1 MIFTYPGLIFNYLCP
16 SRPTLILH
24 IYYALISI
32 WDRSFLTFQVLR
44 IQRYIWPN
52 PSPSCLKVAPVKFPL
67 SSSLSHPRYN
77 STSTNMSN
85 RLVLVS
91 AEQKATWN
99 DQVNSSSMIFFA
111 HPGSVQYL
119 ALWFYDYTFFYKI
132 QYVLR
137 KVQLSSIFNSFDSY
151 FVIQDYIMPRTER

>member
-1 MIFTYPGLIFNYLCP
+1 MSFKTKANTYLIW
-16 SRPTLILH
+16 RR
-24 IYYALISI
+24 I
-32 WDRSFLTFQVLR
+32 WNRYSFLTFQVLR

-91 AEQKATWN
+91 AELKATWN

-119 ALWFYDYTFFYKI
+119 ALWFYDYTFFIKYNMYFEKFSSPLFLILLIVTLSYKRLHNI
-132 QYVLR
+132 PER
-137 KVQLSSIFNSFDSY
+137 KI
-151 FVIQDYIMPRTER
+151 IKIP